1 MRPLALIRSIRSIV
15 VAAALMAC
23 VATSADAQKLGV
35 ARSYPSSANLAVGA
49 LVSDQPGGWLVF
61 AVPSMLPAVSEPINA
76 GAGVIWEGKP
86 GKYLV
91 LYFPPGQ
98 QFPQPEVRVVV
109 LGVAAPPEEPDDPTD
124 PPVPPEEPT
133 DKVTQVTYVYE
144 KDETAVPREVAK
156 ALGDI
161 NAKYLGVVASEFEDD
176 TTAGGGSVP
185 AQYRVALEAA
195 RKAGLPALVVQ
206 AGAKVVKVVK
216 APTTET
222 QVTEALK

>member
-1 MRPLALIRSIRSIV
+1 MRPLDIRIRSIV
-15 VAAALMAC
+15 AAAALVLAA
-23 VATSADAQKLGV
+23 ATSADAQSQKLGV

-61 AVPSMLPAVSEPINA
+61 AVPSMIPATSEPINA
-76 GAGVIWEGKP
+76 GAGVVWEGKP

-98 QFPQPEVRVVV
+98 QYPQPEVRVVV
-109 LGVAAPPEEPDDPTD
+109 LGVAAPPKKPDDP
-124 PPVPPEEPT
+124 PGPPEET
-133 DKVTQVTYVYE
+133 KVTQVTYVYE

-185 AQYRVALEAA
+185 AQYRVALAEA

-206 AGAKVVKVVK
+206 AGGKVLRVVK
-216 APTTET
+216 APTTEA
-222 QVTEALK
+222 QVTEALR

>member
-1 MRPLALIRSIRSIV
+1 MRPLDIRIRSIV
-15 VAAALMAC
+15 AAAALVLAA
-23 VATSADAQKLGV
+23 ATSADAQSQKLGV

-61 AVPSMLPAVSEPINA
+61 AVPSMIPATSEPINA

-98 QFPQPEVRVVV
+98 QYPQPEVRVVV
-109 LGVAAPPEEPDDPTD
+109 LGVAAPPKN
-124 PPVPPEEPT
+124 PPGPPEET
-133 DKVTQVTYVYE
+133 KVTQVTYVYE

-176 TTAGGGSVP
+176 TTAGGGAVP
-185 AQYRVALEAA
+185 AQYRVALAEA

-222 QVTEALK
+222 QVTEALR

>member
-1 MRPLALIRSIRSIV
+1 MRPLMCVRSIRSIV
-15 VAAALMAC
+15 AATIVLA
-23 VATSADAQKLGV
+23 VATSADAQSQKLGV

-98 QFPQPEVRVVV
+98 QYPQPEVRVVV
-109 LGVAAPPEEPDDPTD
+109 LGVAAPPKKPDDP
-124 PPVPPEEPT
+124 PGPPEET
-133 DKVTQVTYVYE
+133 KVTQVTYVYE

-176 TTAGGGSVP
+176 TTAGGGAVP
-185 AQYRVALEAA
+185 AQYRVALAEA

-206 AGAKVVKVVK
+206 AGGKVLRVVK
-216 APTTET
+216 APTTEA

>member
-1 MRPLALIRSIRSIV
+1 MRPLDIRIRSIV
-15 VAAALMAC
+15 AAAAIVLA
-23 VATSADAQKLGV
+23 VATSADAQSQKLGV

-98 QFPQPEVRVVV
+98 QYPQPEVRVVV
-109 LGVAAPPEEPDDPTD
+109 LGVAAPPKKPDDP
-124 PPVPPEEPT
+124 PGPPEET
-133 DKVTQVTYVYE
+133 KVTQVTYVYE

-176 TTAGGGSVP
+176 TTAGGGAVP
-185 AQYRVALEAA
+185 AQYRVALAEA

-206 AGAKVVKVVK
+206 AGGKVLRVVK
-216 APTTET
+216 APTTEA

>member
-1 MRPLALIRSIRSIV
+1 MRPLMCVRSIRSIV
-15 VAAALMAC
+15 AAAIVLA

-61 AVPSMLPAVSEPINA
+61 AVPSMIPATSEPINA
-76 GAGVIWEGKP
+76 GAGVVWEGKP

-98 QFPQPEVRVVV
+98 KYPQPEVRVVV
-109 LGVAAPPEEPDDPTD
+109 LGVAAPPKKPDDP
-124 PPVPPEEPT
+124 PGPPEET
-133 DKVTQVTYVYE
+133 KVTQVTYVYE

-156 ALGDI
+156 ALGGI

-176 TTAGGGSVP
+176 TTAGGGAVP

-206 AGAKVVKVVK
+206 AGGKVLRVVK
-216 APTTET
+216 APTTEA

>member
-1 MRPLALIRSIRSIV
+1 MRPLMCVRSIRSIV
-15 VAAALMAC
+15 AAAIVLA
-23 VATSADAQKLGV
+23 VATSADAQSQKLGV

-76 GAGVIWEGKP
+76 GAGVVWEGKP

-98 QFPQPEVRVVV
+98 QYPQPEVRVVV
-109 LGVAAPPEEPDDPTD
+109 LGVAAPPKKPDDP
-124 PPVPPEEPT
+124 PGPPEET
-133 DKVTQVTYVYE
+133 KVTQVTYVYE

-176 TTAGGGSVP
+176 TTAGGGAVP
-185 AQYRVALEAA
+185 AQYRVALAEA

-206 AGAKVVKVVK
+206 AGGKVLRVVK
-216 APTTET
+216 APTTEA

>member
-1 MRPLALIRSIRSIV
+1 MRPLARVLSIRSIV
-15 VAAALMAC
+15 AAAALTLA
-23 VATSADAQKLGV
+23 VVTSADAQKLGV
-35 ARSYPSSANLAVGA
+35 ARSYPSAANLAVGA

-76 GAGVIWEGKP
+76 GAGVVWEGKP

-109 LGVAAPPEEPDDPTD
+109 LGVATPPEEPDEPTD
-124 PPVPPEEPT
+124 PPEEPT

-185 AQYRVALEAA
+185 AQYRVALAEA
-195 RKAGLPALVVQ
+195 RKAGLPALIVQ

-216 APTTET
+216 APTTEA
-222 QVTEALK
+222 QVMEALR